1 MVRTYGQALV
11 AGVTLSVCTLLGA
24 ASLEAAVKDVQLIEA
39 VKQNDVAAVRA
50 LIAKKAAENA
60 TETAGTTALHWAAHL
75 NGAPIADLLIKAG
88 ANVKAATR
96 DGATPFSLACYKGNA
111 EVIMALLAAGED
123 AKAVFAG
130 EPALMMV
137 ARAGNPLA
145 VRAMLGAGAGIVA
158 MDAREQ
164 GWDRNGSFKDLQSRN
179 KNPVQA
185 PQGVNADL
193 FIKTLVNEIFTTGEA
208 VAETARRQRAPD
220 AIDPAFWKDYPVYV
234 GRIVR
239 DNCVL
244 EFNRQVAR
252 RANTK

>member
-1 MVRTYGQALV
+1 MTLAIVFSASADEPVLPAV
-11 AGVTLSVCTLLGA
+11 AVS
-24 ASLEAAVKDVQLIEA
+24 
-39 VKQNDVAAVRA
+39 
-50 LIAKKAAENA
+50 
-60 TETAGTTALHWAAHL
+60 
-75 NGAPIADLLIKAG
+75 LIKLAD
-88 ANVKAATR
+88 
-96 DGATPFSLACYKGNA
+96 DGINSTNFEEFCT
-111 EVIMALLAAGED
+111 
-123 AKAVFAG
+123 
-130 EPALMMV
+130 
-137 ARAGNPLA
+137 
-145 VRAMLGAGAGIVA
+145 MLGAGAGIVA